1 MRCKM
6 RKATF
11 HRGIHPP
18 TNKALTASCPIR
30 KIPCGDFAIY
40 PLAGGMGAPAEP
52 VVAKGDQVKAGQ
64 MLAQAKGFFSLPVYS
79 GVSGTVKAVEYRP
92 GHNGLNTMCVVVE
105 NDQQYTMADSWDQP
119 RDPSAM
125 TPEEIR
131 AAIQNAGIAGMG
143 GAGFP
148 MHVKLAPP
156 EGTKIDHVIL
166 NGAECEPYLTA
177 DDRLMREKP
186 EHIVRGLEIL
196 LMLFPEAEGVIA
208 IENNKTEAI
217 EAITKAVEGKSRMRV
232 QPLVTK
238 YPQGGERMLIHAVTG
253 RDVDSSRLPAHVG
266 CVVSNVAST
275 AAVEDA
281 VVYGKPLI
289 ERVMTVSGDGIE
301 KPDNLLVPIGT
312 QFKDVIAACGGAKE
326 ETKKYISGG
335 PMMGTAVF
343 DLDVPVMRTSSGLLA
358 FTEDPVAKHAPSP
371 CIRCGKCV
379 AACPEGLLPQQLAI
393 AATHMDYARFAELHG
408 MECILCGS
416 CAYVCPANRPLTQC
430 MMDGRQAVREK
441 RHIPKNERK
450 EG

>member
-1 MRCKM
+1 M

-30 KIPCGDFAIY
+30 EIPCGDIAIY

-105 NDQQYTMADSWDQP
+105 NDRQYTMAEAWDQP
-119 RDPSAM
+119 RDPSTM
-125 TPEEIR
+125 TADEIR
-131 AAIQNAGIAGMG
+131 AAIQKAGIAGMG

-156 EGTKIDHVIL
+156 EGTKIDYVIL

-177 DDRLMREKP
+177 DDRLMLEQSD
-186 EHIVRGLEIL
+186 HIVRGLEIL
-196 LMLFPEAEGVIA
+196 LRLFPGAEGVIA
-208 IENNKTEAI
+208 IEDNKTEAI
-217 EAITKAVEGKSRMRV
+217 EAMRHAVEGKDRMRV

-281 VVYGKPLI
+281 VVYGKPVI
-289 ERVMTVSGDGIE
+289 KRVMTVSGDGIE

-326 ETKKYISGG
+326 ATKKYISGG

>member
-1 MRCKM
+1 MRTV
-6 RKATF
+6 TF
-11 HRGIHPP
+11 HRGIHPQ
-18 TNKALTASCPIR
+18 TNKARTASCPIR
-30 KIPCGDFAIY
+30 KISCGTLAIY

-52 VVAKGDQVKAGQ
+52 VVAKGDSVKVGQ
-64 MLAQAKGFFSLPVYS
+64 MLAQANGFFSLPVYS

-105 NDQQYTMADSWDQP
+105 NDGQDTMAEAWDEP
-119 RDPSAM
+119 RDPASM

-131 AAIQNAGIAGMG
+131 AAIQKAGIAGMG

-148 MHVKLAPP
+148 MHVKLTPP
-156 EGTKIDHVIL
+156 EGSKIDYVIL

-177 DDRLMREKP
+177 DARLMVERP
-186 EHIVRGLEIL
+186 EDIVQGLEIL
-196 LMLFPEAEGVIA
+196 LLLFPEAEGVIA
-208 IENNKTEAI
+208 VEDNKPEAI
-217 EAITKAVEGKSRMRV
+217 AALNRAVEGKNRMRV
-232 QPLVTK
+232 QPLKTK

-275 AAVEDA
+275 AAVGDA
-281 VVYGKPLI
+281 VLYGKPVI

-301 KPDNLLVPIGT
+301 RPDNLLVPVGT

-326 ETKKYISGG
+326 TTKKYISGG

-343 DLDVPVMRTSSGLLA
+343 DLEVPVMRTSSGLLA

-379 AACPEGLLPQQLAI
+379 AACPEGLLPQQLAV

-416 CAYVCPANRPLTQC
+416 CAYVCPAYRPLTQC

-441 RHIPKNERK
+441 RHIPAKERK

>member
-1 MRCKM
+1 M

-30 KIPCGDFAIY
+30 EIPCGDIAIY

-64 MLAQAKGFFSLPVYS
+64 MLAQAKGFFSLSVYS

-105 NDQQYTMADSWDQP
+105 NDQQYTMAEAWDQP
-119 RDPSAM
+119 RDPSTM
-125 TPEEIR
+125 TADEIR
-131 AAIQNAGIAGMG
+131 AAIQKAGIAGMG

-177 DDRLMREKP
+177 DDRLMREQSD
-186 EHIVRGLEIL
+186 HIVRGLEIL
-196 LMLFPEAEGVIA
+196 LRLFPEAEGVIA
-208 IENNKTEAI
+208 IEDNKTEAI
-217 EAITKAVEGKSRMRV
+217 EAMRRAVEGKDRMRV

-281 VVYGKPLI
+281 VVYGKPVI
-289 ERVMTVSGDGIE
+289 KRVMTVSGDGIE

-326 ETKKYISGG
+326 ATKKYISGG